1 MEDILTSFIK
11 SQSGLV
17 LFFLLLFSIFILT
30 KGADLT
36 IDGVIS
42 LASFTKIPKIVI
54 SATIVSLGT
63 TMPEAFVSVMA
74 AWKGNP
80 DLSLGNGVGSI
91 IADTGLILGLICIL
105 AKVPVNRFILNV
117 TGWIQVGVS
126 TLLVLLSFSFLIF
139 FQRPMIFRWVGFSF
153 LFLLF
158 LYMWFSYKWSKKLSM
173 YFSNEEEKK
182 GFWFGILWV
191 LVGLLGVILGAK
203 ILIPTAIEIAL
214 RMHIPNDVVAATMVA
229 LGTSLPE
236 LSTGIAAV
244 KKGYPEIMVGNVVG
258 ADILNCLF
266 VIGASAAATP
276 LFISKNFYILHFP
289 FLLFILY
296 SFRFFIFINKDGYF
310 KRWQGLW
317 LLGSY
322 VIYLSFQY
330 IK

>member
-1 MEDILTSFIK
+1 MENILTSFIK
-11 SQSGLV
+11 SQSSLI
-17 LFFLLLFSIFILT
+17 LFFLLIFSILILT

-42 LASFTKIPKIVI
+42 LASFTRIPKIVI

-74 AWKGNP
+74 AWEGNP

-91 IADTGLILGLICIL
+91 IADTGLIMGLICVL
-105 AKVPVNRFILNV
+105 AKVPVNKFILNV
-117 TGWIQVGVS
+117 TGWIQVGVA
-126 TLLVLLSFSFLIF
+126 TLLVLLCFSFLIF
-139 FQRPMIFRWVGFSF
+139 FQKPMVFRWVGFLF

-158 LYMWFSYKWSKKLSM
+158 IYMWFSYKWSKRLSM
-173 YFSNEEEKK
+173 YFSDEKEE
-182 GFWFGILWV
+182 GSLLGILWIII
-191 LVGLLGVILGAK
+191 GLLGVILGAK
-203 ILIPTAIEIAL
+203 VLIPTAVEISL

-236 LSTGIAAV
+236 LSTAIAAI
-244 KKGYPEIMVGNVVG
+244 KKGYPEIMVGNIVG

-276 LFISKNFYILHFP
+276 LFISKNFYVLHFP

-296 SFRFFIFINKDGYF
+296 SFRLFIFINKDGYF
-310 KRWQGLW
+310 KRWQGMW
-317 LLGSY
+317 LLCSY
-322 VIYLSFQY
+322 IVYLLLQY
-330 IK
+330 AI